1 MSTPMK
7 VTVVPD
13 RIQLRPGE
21 SADVELTVQN
31 ASQVVEHFAGSV
43 VGLPSNDLFTC
54 EPEVVKLRPREVGTL
69 RMKISVPERGGLVA
83 GPYTLGLVVKSPY
96 SQEVSRCEE
105 LPLDVQ
111 PAPALTMDV
120 QPEVATGGKVAHYGV
135 NMVNEGNMPMAVTL
149 SGTDPENRV
158 GFRFNPREIRL
169 EPGMATGAQVTVNS
183 DPPLTGQELRRMV
196 TLRANAGDTTVEKQL
211 TFVQQPRIK
220 GGLMKFGALAAGLA
234 VLGGMTFGGVKLLQ
248 QLKPQPPQP
257 PVVIGQGNVGN
268 TSQVNPTQGS
278 QSPQSSAPPPSSGGG
293 NPSGGANPS
302 GGQSSAAPP
311 AGPGA
316 TVGNDQTA
324 QTNQTI
330 DFTLDPTTN
339 QPWDTAKTVPNDRWS
354 ERGMIMSNDV
364 AHAST
369 ADCRTAK
376 QQIIRFSNG
385 APTATNPAAGSGV
398 TLGTA
403 QPTQLNQCN
412 SLAIRMGF
420 TQPMS
425 AVRVFY
431 SGLPDVNY
439 FAEFVFQ
446 DGTTQTVVGPGPAKP
461 ADTAT
466 AAIQAKDPKNLITA
480 VTFGHQ
486 RGQVDSIRNVT
497 LIRGVGYA
505 AATR

>member
-105 LPLDVQ
+105 LPLEVQ
-111 PAPALTMDV
+111 PAPALTVNV

-135 NMVNEGNMPMAVTL
+135 NMVNDGNMPMAVTL

-158 GFRFNPREIRL
+158 GFKFAPREVRL
-169 EPGMATGAQVTVNS
+169 EPGMAAAAQVTVNS

-220 GGLMKFGALAAGLA
+220 GGWMKFGALAAGLA

-248 QLKPQPPQP
+248 QLKPQPPAP
-257 PVVIGQGNVGN
+257 PVVIGQGPVGN
-268 TSQVNPTQGS
+268 TSQINPPPSSQQG
-278 QSPQSSAPPPSSGGG
+278 QPSAPPPPSSGGG
-293 NPSGGANPS
+293 PVRWGQPVGWPVQRTGAARRAGRDRGERPERADQPVHQLRHRS
-302 GGQSSAAPP
+302 HDQPAVGQPAEHPQRPLGEPGPDAEQRHLTRVDPGLP
-311 AGPGA
+311 AGEAADHPLQQRRA
-316 TVGNDQTA
+316 DPDQPRRRFRCHA
-324 QTNQTI
+324 GDLPADAAELVQ
-330 DFTLDPTTN
+330 FDPH
-339 QPWDTAKTVPNDRWS
+339 PDVLHPAD
-354 ERGMIMSNDV
+354 ERAEG
-364 AHAST
+364 
-369 ADCRTAK
+369 
-376 QQIIRFSNG
+376 RFHR
-385 APTATNPAAGSGV
+385 PAGRR
-398 TLGTA
+398 LH
-403 QPTQLNQCN
+403 
-412 SLAIRMGF
+412 RR
-420 TQPMS
+420 
-425 AVRVFY
+425 VRV
-431 SGLPDVNY
+431 
-439 FAEFVFQ
+439 
-446 DGTTQTVVGPGPAKP
+446 PGR
-461 ADTAT
+461 
-466 AAIQAKDPKNLITA
+466 
-480 VTFGHQ
+480 HH
-486 RGQVDSIRNVT
+486 
-497 LIRGVGYA
+497 
-505 AATR
+505 

>member
-1 MSTPMK
+1 MSTPLK

-105 LPLDVQ
+105 LPLEVQ
-111 PAPALTMDV
+111 PAPALTMNV
-120 QPEVATGGKVAHYGV
+120 QPEVVTGGKVGHYGV
-135 NMVNEGNMPMAVTL
+135 NLVNDGNMPMAVTL
-149 SGTDPENRV
+149 SGSDPENRV
-158 GFRFNPREIRL
+158 GFKFDPREIRL
-169 EPGMATGAQVTVNS
+169 EPGMASGAQVTVNS
-183 DPPLTGQELRRMV
+183 DAPLTGQELRRMI
-196 TLRANAGDTTVEKQL
+196 TLRANAGDTTVEKML

-220 GGLMKFGALAAGLA
+220 GGWMKFGALAAGLA

-248 QLKPQPPQP
+248 QLKPPPAQAQPTVTMAPA
-257 PVVIGQGNVGN
+257 N
-268 TSQVNPTQGS
+268 GS
-278 QSPQSSAPPPSSGGG
+278 QTGQPGQSSQPPQSSAPPQSGG

-302 GGQSSAAPP
+302 GGQSSGP
-311 AGPGA
+311 AQPGPGG
-316 TVGNDQTA
+316 TVPNDPNV
-324 QTNQTI
+324 QTNQTV
-330 DFTLDPTTN
+330 DFTVDPTTN
-339 QPWDTAKTVPNDRWS
+339 QPWDSAKTVPNDRWS
-354 ERGMIMSNDV
+354 ERGLTLSNDV

-385 APTATNPAAGSGV
+385 APTPTNPAAGSGV
-398 TLGTA
+398 TLGTS
-403 QPTQLNQCN
+403 QPTALNQCN
-412 SLAIRMGF
+412 SLAVRMGF

-425 AVRVFY
+425 AAKVFY

-439 FAEFVFQ
+439 FAEFLFQ
-446 DGTTQTVVGPGPAKP
+446 DGTTQIVTGPGPAKS

-466 AAIQAKDPKNLITA
+466 LAIQAKDPKNLITA

-486 RGQVDSIRNVT
+486 RDQIDSFRNIT
-497 LIRGVGYA
+497 LIRRVGYT